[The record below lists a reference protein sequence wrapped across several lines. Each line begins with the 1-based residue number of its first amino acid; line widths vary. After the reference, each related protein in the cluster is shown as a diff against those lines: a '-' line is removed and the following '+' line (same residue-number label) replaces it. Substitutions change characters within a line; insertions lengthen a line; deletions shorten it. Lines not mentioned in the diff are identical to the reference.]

1 MSYLFV
7 YLIFCSLIPHIIPF
21 LVQYTLLK
29 YIGSVILSFIQI
41 ITCSEYLMV
50 PKYVA
55 ALSNFLL
62 RFLGIFVYLRQIGLI
77 DCVWCEIFC
86 ILLLMQYIINIGYC
100 SPMSFC
106 SLSCFLFCFIL
117 FSVFCFQNLNFF
129 FFACLFSIL
138 CSFFL
143 EILVLVYH
151 IPLILLFLFVAFYC
165 VFYSF
170 YSFFEFSDFSK

>member
-7 YLIFCSLIPHIIPF
+7 YLIFCSLIHHIIPF

-29 YIGSVILSFIQI
+29 YIGSVILSFLQI

-86 ILLLMQYIINIGYC
+86 ILLLMQYIINIEYC
-100 SPMSFC
+100 SYV
-106 SLSCFLFCFIL
+106 FLFFEL
-117 FSVFCFQNLNFF
+117 FS
-129 FFACLFSIL
+129 
-138 CSFFL
+138 FL
-143 EILVLVYH
+143 
-151 IPLILLFLFVAFYC
+151 
-165 VFYSF
+165 FYSF
-170 YSFFEFSDFSK
+170 LSLLFSESKFFLFRMLIFHFM